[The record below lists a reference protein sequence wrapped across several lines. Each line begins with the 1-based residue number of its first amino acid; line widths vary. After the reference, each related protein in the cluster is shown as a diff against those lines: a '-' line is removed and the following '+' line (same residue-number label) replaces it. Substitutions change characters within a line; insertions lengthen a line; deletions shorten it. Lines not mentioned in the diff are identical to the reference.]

1 MLSVGGHHLL
11 RVCRDGLSAGQ
22 AHRSRSF
29 QANVPG
35 RQCSTHCCPTCLW
48 LAEQGLSE
56 ASTTWTWGA
65 GEREG
70 LAKWQCA
77 CARRMSLAR
86 LQVEM
91 AAGAV
96 AFQRSPWDKPKGAGA
111 GAAALGV
118 KGELQLAWLRKE
130 LAPSFCRQ
138 GTEAVLSTATASAA
152 HELSCCQLESP
163 GKGLALRGH
172 AAQQVEKAALG
183 KVQSLPACRLENPAP
198 AIWQHRCPDTLSPGP
213 QQPAPA

>member
-1 MLSVGGHHLL
+1 MLSVGSHHLL
-11 RVCRDGLSAGQ
+11 RVCRDSLSAGQ

-29 QANVPG
+29 HANVPG

-48 LAEQGLSE
+48 LPEQGLSE
-56 ASTTWTWGA
+56 ASTPWTWGA
-65 GEREG
+65 GEQEG

-86 LQVEM
+86 LQVEV

-96 AFQRSPWDKPKGAGA
+96 PFQRSPWHKAKGA

-118 KGELQLAWLRKE
+118 KGELQLPWLRKE

-152 HELSCCQLESP
+152 HEPSCCQLESP
-163 GKGLALRGH
+163 GKGLALCGH
-172 AAQQVEKAALG
+172 AAQQVEEAALG
-183 KVQSLPACRLENPAP
+183 KVQSLPTRRLQNPAP
-198 AIWQHRCPDTLSPGP
+198 AIWQHRCPDTLSPGQ
-213 QQPAPA
+213 QQPTAA